1 MRHFQWVPI
10 EQGDLY
16 INVDRI
22 IAVEEIDGTQECI
35 VTVDGFKNP
44 VVSSIKAVKFVEELY
59 DTQREDKANVPTYIA
74 GTIGTVDEVTYT

>member
-44 VVSSIKAVKFVEELY
+44 VVSSIEAVKFVEELY
-59 DTQREDKANVPTYIA
+59 ATQRDDKANVPTH
-74 GTIGTVDEVTYT
+74 VDGFIRILGED